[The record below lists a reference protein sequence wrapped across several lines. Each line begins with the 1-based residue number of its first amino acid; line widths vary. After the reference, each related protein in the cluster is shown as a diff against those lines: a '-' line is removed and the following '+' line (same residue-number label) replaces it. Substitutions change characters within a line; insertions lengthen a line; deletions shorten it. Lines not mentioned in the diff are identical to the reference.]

1 MKALVLTAL
10 IAAVA
15 FAQPTV
21 TVSPTAGPPTD
32 KVAVSG
38 TGFGADEAVDLYFDT
53 ADMSLAAT
61 GPGGSFTGI
70 GLTIPASANPGTHW
84 ITGVGRRSGLA
95 AQAGFIVQAD
105 WPQFRR
111 GPAHQGYN
119 ATENI
124 LNVANVK
131 GMQLLW
137 SATLGAGIN
146 NSSPVVANGVVYVGA
161 LDGSVY
167 AFKAV
172 TGGPLWSQGIGE
184 PIEDSPAV
192 ATGVTYATSYGELY
206 ALDAATGHVNW
217 YTASE
222 GFGEASPAVA
232 NGVVFVASDNN
243 YLYAFDATTGQQIGR
258 AHV

>member
-1 MKALVLTAL
+1 MKALVRTAL
-10 IAAVA
+10 IATVA

-32 KVAVSG
+32 KVTLSG
-38 TGFGADEAVDLYFDT
+38 TGFGADETVDLYFDT
-53 ADMSLAAT
+53 ADMSVAAT
-61 GPGGSFTGI
+61 APA
-70 GLTIPASANPGTHW
+70 LPASAPPGTHW

-95 AQAGFIVQAD
+95 AQAGFIVQAN

-124 LNVANVK
+124 LDAANVK

-167 AFKAV
+167 AIKAG

-232 NGVVFVASDNN
+232 NGV
-243 YLYAFDATTGQQIGR
+243 G
-258 AHV
+258 